1 MSSETVCF
9 NLSNICITGKGD
21 YSKNNA
27 KKVISDLFCIGR
39 QKESL
44 IILASL
50 LKNEGIY
57 TKLAKVFA
65 CKEYFCLLV
74 LNCCDFGAC
83 PERYGK

>member
-9 NLSNICITGKGD
+9 NLGNICITGKGD

-65 CKEYFCLLV
+65 SKEYF
-74 LNCCDFGAC
+74 A
-83 PERYGK
+83 Y